1 MATLMVSGL
10 SPRLRAMAGRAVAI
24 TVESRFS
31 MNKAKATIRGK
42 MIGGRSEGLWIVSRV
57 SDMNHMKIG
66 RADVSGEAFARNSVL
81 QSAQDIEAS
90 PVGSKGWSRKGCRL
104 VNVPG
109 EAFDP
114 RPPSSPSPPEGG
126 RGPG

>member
-24 TVESRFS
+24 TVELRFS

-42 MIGGRSEGLWIVSRV
+42 MIGGRSEGLRTVSRV

-66 RADVSGEAFARNSVL
+66 RADVPGEASVRSSVL
-81 QSAQDIEAS
+81 HSAQDIRAS
-90 PVGSKGWSRKGCRL
+90 PVGRKG
-104 VNVPG
+104 
-109 EAFDP
+109 
-114 RPPSSPSPPEGG
+114 
-126 RGPG
+126 

>member
-1 MATLMVSGL
+1 
-10 SPRLRAMAGRAVAI
+10 
-24 TVESRFS
+24 

-42 MIGGRSEGLWIVSRV
+42 MIGGRSEGLRTVSRV
-57 SDMNHMKIG
+57 SDMNPMKIG
-66 RADVSGEAFARNSVL
+66 RADVSGEAFARISVL

-114 RPPSSPSPPEGG
+114 RPPSSSLAPRTGERAGV
-126 RGPG
+126 RGTL